1 MKIEELIQEFNRAA
15 GLEEVPAAD
24 GVWKFSADGAV
35 FGVSADEAGEKVY
48 LFGEIPSPVPDKE
61 DAFRKTMLEANYFF
75 NGTGGATFSIN
86 PETGAYTLI
95 AAERL
100 DRLAPESF
108 FAFVEKFVNTLAT
121 WKAIALSAEASP
133 TSSDSGESAAREPDD
148 GGLDRNRLD
157 EGGFLRV

>member
-1 MKIEELIQEFNRAA
+1 MQIEELIHEFTGAA
-15 GLEEVPAAD
+15 GIDEVPAAD

-35 FGVSADEAGEKVY
+35 FGVSADEAGEKAY

-61 DAFRKTMLEANYFF
+61 EAFRKTVLEANYFF
-75 NGTGGATFSIN
+75 NGTGGATLSIN

-108 FAFVEKFVNTLAT
+108 FAFVEKFVNSLAT
-121 WKAIALSAEASP
+121 WKAIALSAEA
-133 TSSDSGESAAREPDD
+133 TSASSALGEPAAYEPDE
-148 GGLDRNRLD
+148 GGLDGNSLD

>member
-15 GLEEVPAAD
+15 GIEEVPAAE

-48 LFGEIPSPVPDKE
+48 LFGEIPEPLPEKAE
-61 DAFRKTMLEANYFF
+61 TFRKTVLEANYFF

-95 AAERL
+95 ATERL
-100 DRLAPESF
+100 DRLDPESF
-108 FAFVEKFVNTLAT
+108 FAFVEKFVNS
-121 WKAIALSAEASP
+121 LSVWTGLSMASG
-133 TSSDSGESAAREPDD
+133 T
-148 GGLDRNRLD
+148 
-157 EGGFLRV
+157 

>member
-1 MKIEELIQEFNRAA
+1 MQIEELIHEFTGAA
-15 GLEEVPAAD
+15 GIDEVPAAD

-61 DAFRKTMLEANYFF
+61 EAFRKTVLEANYFF
-75 NGTGGATFSIN
+75 NGTGGATLSIN

-108 FAFVEKFVNTLAT
+108 FAFVEKFVNSLAT

-133 TSSDSGESAAREPDD
+133 VPSDSGEPSAREPGED
-148 GGLDRNRLD
+148 GLGRNSLG
-157 EGGFLRV
+157 EGGFIMV

>member
-1 MKIEELIQEFNRAA
+1 MKIEELVHEFNRAA
-15 GLEEVPAAD
+15 GLEEVPATD

-35 FGVSADEAGEKVY
+35 FGVLADEAGEKVY
-48 LFGEIPSPVPDKE
+48 LFGEIPAPVPDKE
-61 DAFRKTMLEANYFF
+61 DVFRKTMLEANYFF

-121 WKAIALSAEASP
+121 WKAIALSADASP
-133 TSSDSGESAAREPDD
+133 TSSDSGESASREPDD

-157 EGGFLRV
+157 ESGFLRV